1 MSRLIFAL
9 IFRTLYSIKRENIAS
24 RELGFRDR
32 PLSHNQSRAQNNIEH
47 QVEKNYILNSR
58 LTNATPEIFPRVIMK
73 HFFRISA
80 PNQTLGYGMPRPD
93 TRETNQF
100 KAIMKGLNREPS
112 LIRLD
117 NYPDLQAPVSCGRT
131 SEFCEILGPGSCSIC
146 IENTNRHIGTELQHM
161 LFPTIDMSMEKLI
174 MPKLAQVLREG
185 HRHQVRK
192 RRMHEL
198 GLDISQNLLFMKRE
212 ESPLSSKTCLNC
224 KKKLNIMPSNM
235 EITLPVPSANST
247 MPSVC
252 STDRSSK
259 QRKKKKYSSF
269 KL

>member
-1 MSRLIFAL
+1 
-9 IFRTLYSIKRENIAS
+9 
-24 RELGFRDR
+24 
-32 PLSHNQSRAQNNIEH
+32 
-47 QVEKNYILNSR
+47 
-58 LTNATPEIFPRVIMK
+58 MK

-80 PNQTLGYGMPRPD
+80 PNQTQGYGMPRPD

-117 NYPDLQAPVSCGRT
+117 NYPDLQMPVSCGRT

-198 GLDISQNLLFMKRE
+198 GLDIPQNLLFMKRE
-212 ESPLSSKTCLNC
+212 ESPLSSKTCKKCN
-224 KKKLNIMPSNM
+224 KKLKIKQPSKI
-235 EITLPVPSANST
+235 EITLPQPSAHST
-247 MPSVC
+247 MPSIY
-252 STDRSSK
+252 STEKSSREKKK
-259 QRKKKKYSSF
+259 QRRSSF